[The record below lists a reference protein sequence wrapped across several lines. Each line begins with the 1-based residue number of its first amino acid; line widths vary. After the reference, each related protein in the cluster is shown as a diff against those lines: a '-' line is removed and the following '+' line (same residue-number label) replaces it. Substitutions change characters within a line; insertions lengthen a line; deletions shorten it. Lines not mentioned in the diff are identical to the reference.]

1 MSPNKKD
8 EKAVSMNRP
17 TNIDMTFIL
26 WLFVLG
32 VICLFVGIVNLYL
45 TFNFPPLDS
54 NPPLDFLFG
63 YLGWL
68 YNWNSYLQK
77 AALFL
82 LVSAATF
89 LPIIYMKYT
98 RD

>member
-8 EKAVSMNRP
+8 EKAVSMNSA
-17 TNIDMTFIL
+17 TNIGMNFIL

-45 TFNFPPLDS
+45 AFNFPPLDS

-89 LPIIYMKYT
+89 LPIIYVKYI